1 MVQPSSLR
9 LVLSSL
15 LFGLP
20 LQLACGEGETDTPIL
35 DAGAAADSGTAGADG
50 SVITGEDAGVP
61 DMQTAPKTGLGVLG
75 YESHSIAEVEL
86 LEIGREGLRTPRD
99 LAFNPEGDGELW
111 VINRADDSTVT
122 YFKVGT
128 AEQTE
133 RKIIDP
139 FAEHFMEEPSSIAF
153 GAPERFGTCQESRNT
168 YNNRTAPNDFM
179 GPALWSSNFA
189 VYGVSNPEAVTEVGA
204 DLGSHLDMLHESPLC
219 MGIAWD
225 KDNVY
230 WTFDGLT
237 GSISRYDFQTDHGAG
252 FDDHSDGIIARYVTG
267 QVSRVENVPSHM
279 ALDHDTGLL
288 YVADTGNA
296 RIAVL
301 DTASGLRGTSLA
313 SKERGV
319 QHYTME
325 SAIFNTLVDSA
336 SGDLIHPSGLALVGD
351 LIYVTDNSN
360 SRITAFKK
368 DTGERVDWLDTG
380 FPERSLMGLT
390 FDAEGR
396 MYLVDA
402 VGGRVVRLSAKP

>member
-1 MVQPSSLR
+1 MIQR
-9 LVLSSL
+9 LLPRFPTFALS
-15 LFGLP
+15 FGLS
-20 LQLACGEGETDTPIL
+20 LCVACGDDEIDTPI
-35 DAGAAADSGTAGADG
+35 
-50 SVITGEDAGVP
+50 EDAGVSDDAGTGTDASVSGP
-61 DMQTAPKTGLGVLG
+61 DSGLPDAEPRPKTGIGVLG

-86 LEIGREGLRTPRD
+86 LEIGTQGLRTPRD
-99 LAFNPEGDGELW
+99 VAFNPQGDGELW

-122 YFKVGT
+122 YFNVGT
-128 AEQTE
+128 SEQTE

-139 FAEHFMEEPSSIAF
+139 FALHFMEEPSSLAF
-153 GAPERFGTCQESRNT
+153 GAPDRFATCQESRNT

-179 GPALWSSNFA
+179 GPALWSSDFA
-189 VYGVSNPEAVTEVGA
+189 VYGITNPDAVDFVGA

-225 KDNVY
+225 VDNVY

-237 GSISRYDFQTDHGAG
+237 GSISRYDFQSDHGAG
-252 FDDHSDGIIARYVTG
+252 YDDHSDGIIARYVVG

-279 ALDHDTGLL
+279 ELDHATGLL

-301 DTASGLRGTSLA
+301 DTASGIRGTNLRV
-313 SKERGV
+313 KETGT
-319 QHYTME
+319 QLYTME
-325 SAIFNTLVDSA
+325 SAIFNTLVDSVT
-336 SGDLIHPSGLALVGD
+336 GDLIHPSGLALVGD

-390 FDAEGR
+390 FDEAGR

-402 VGGRVVRLSAKP
+402 VGGRVLRISAKP